1 MMKTV
6 TAIYMDRNVLWRR
19 VSDETFPYLSSGQ
32 KPVWTILITPGKY
45 FGFCIATQMFEH
57 VTIAWFGI
65 GANLE
70 WEAHDFHPQFPVFWN
85 LEHLGRRCIRT
96 ACRSS
101 SKLIFAYRFGY
112 HMTIRYTYLA
122 AGLPCLRVL
131 KIWYNLTFESDFILF
146 ASWLCVSVVA
156 THIWHLIYHVL
167 RFLQI

>member
-131 KIWYNLTFESDFILF
+131 KIWYNLTFESDFI
-146 ASWLCVSVVA
+146 AD
-156 THIWHLIYHVL
+156 T
-167 RFLQI
+167 